1 LATTRRCMTRDR
13 FYKTP
18 HRQKTLQINFH
29 PNFFDKV
36 ALKKNIFILKII
48 LQSFCILKLYK
59 VINANLNLTKLGFIC
74 KFRPKRFYKIY
85 PRGKTRSW

>member
-36 ALKKNIFILKII
+36 ALKKYIFI
-48 LQSFCILKLYK
+48 
-59 VINANLNLTKLGFIC
+59 
-74 KFRPKRFYKIY
+74 
-85 PRGKTRSW
+85 